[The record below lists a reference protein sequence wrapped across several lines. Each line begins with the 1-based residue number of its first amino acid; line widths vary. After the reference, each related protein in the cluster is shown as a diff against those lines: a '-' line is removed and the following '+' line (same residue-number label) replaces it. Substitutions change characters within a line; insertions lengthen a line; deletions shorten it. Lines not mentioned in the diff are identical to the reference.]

1 MNEDWNP
8 APEPGSTLETPAVSK
23 AADKSLEKQDTLNSS
38 GAFSAQSLS
47 QLANQ
52 LHEHAH
58 QTRAYRERLQSLRN
72 SPGFKLIA
80 HSTLQLKASQMDMDY
95 PPRLRDYIR
104 QQLKQ
109 QLKRVTGKALSPD
122 KLSIRFSSELNP
134 AVDDQGN
141 ERYTQ
146 RMTLT
151 DIGILSFNGPMMHG
165 LMQLSFTDKPLDEST
180 PGLTARSALELII
193 NARWP
198 FDYPAMME
206 YFWDKHRD
214 TYRALAKLSFLDE
227 LARQYERKDISRDG
241 YQLALEALGLEAFP
255 QSGLCLHLAV
265 RGTWSTAS
273 MLSIDDQ
280 LIPEAF
286 HLQSKH
292 TSHCFI
298 HTPGGRT
305 TPVDYISNEPRH
317 MTRTLVAALDAARGR
332 QQVSGRASLS
342 EIEGD
347 VFTAITAA
355 QEKRSLLYLESQV
368 GDGPQPNPFNI
379 IERSLSLLSAL
390 DIWQSE
396 PGILQKIPTPLTT
409 AAEVMTKAL
418 QDKHGWQL
426 NPDRVF
432 IRYLRGTSI
441 TPLGDVRHPTVDF
454 QVPDEK
460 PVSLSEALVSNYR
473 VAAPVGYIDHGG
485 RSAVYHDSTGQGVWE
500 KNQEL
505 PIDPQAIENLVRDIN
520 FLDLMHRRID
530 EFWGQHEA
538 VIDEALQA
546 HFMSQALL
554 CFKQG
559 ILQRSGFDLVVRAL
573 DQLSNVPEGKRIE
586 WSIPGFFLQH
596 SIFEGPTAQYCPSLL
611 VLTHPGRPQRV
622 LYQAGAL
629 KAFIQFAS
637 EDELNRYLRQAAR
650 SRTWREAVLTYVPVR
665 HQQRLTYILKLWAGE
680 QTPSQPVYMLRPWT
694 DVLLNQDARKAL
706 AHERSDQRFAGPP
719 FVHIRRMLR
728 QNGRWDADDII
739 VTSQDVS
746 LRYWTRQLSHL
757 QFLLAPMSVLLT
769 PALIASLATELGIT
783 TLNIASANLPG
794 ARYEEKRQALLSLLS
809 LALLQRPHAMPR
821 LTNALRKL
829 AIPVKPAIRPILA
842 AATNTKSFGTWLGRS
857 MRNRETRFEQF
868 FHTDT
873 VLKSWNIPGHPTF
886 TTQAVKAWKLHRQ
899 FLLWT
904 AEGGQAR
911 TLVVSSHGY
920 FLPWSKKTVI
930 PNGTELGVYAPHGF
944 ELVDPR
950 LHRVVSKQAVP
961 FARLNTRYNSLVSPL
976 NPPYELTERL
986 LAGTARPGM
995 IKNYR
1000 LAKFQ
1005 TPYGESYR
1013 DISHIVRNSNQS
1025 PFTSTLPSSPMD
1037 VLTVR
1042 NRFGMPPPTLER
1054 LFNTLSETGI
1064 HYDRIL
1070 LVHCR
1075 CSAFKSLLGMVP
1087 VHTVP

>member
-1 MNEDWNP
+1 MTDH
-8 APEPGSTLETPAVSK
+8 TPHT
-23 AADKSLEKQDTLNSS
+23 E
-38 GAFSAQSLS
+38 
-47 QLANQ
+47 
-52 LHEHAH
+52 AH
-58 QTRAYRERLQSLRN
+58 RKRLQALTK

-80 HSTLQLKASQMDMDY
+80 HSTLLLKASQMDMDY
-95 PPRLRDYIR
+95 PPRLRDYVR
-104 QQLKQ
+104 EQLKQ
-109 QLKRVTGKALSPD
+109 LLKQVTGKALSPD
-122 KLSIRFSSELNP
+122 KLSIRFSSETSP

-141 ERYTQ
+141 ERYSR

-151 DIGILSFNGPMMHG
+151 DIGMLSFNGPMMHG
-165 LMQLSFTDKPLDEST
+165 LMQLTFADKPLDKST

-198 FDYPAMME
+198 LDYPAMME
-206 YFWDKHRD
+206 NFWAKHRD

-227 LARQYERKDISRDG
+227 LARHYERKDISGEG

-255 QSGLCLHLAV
+255 ESGLCLHLAV

-286 HLQSKH
+286 QLQSKN

-298 HTPGGRT
+298 HTPGGRAA
-305 TPVDYISNEPRH
+305 PVEYISNEPRH
-317 MTRTLVAALDAARGR
+317 MTQKLVAALDAARG
-332 QQVSGRASLS
+332 QQEVSGRASLS
-342 EIEGD
+342 EIKGD
-347 VFTAITAA
+347 VFTATTAA
-355 QEKRSLLYLESQV
+355 QERRSLHYFESQV
-368 GDGPQPNPFNI
+368 GLGPQPNPFSI
-379 IERSLSLLSAL
+379 IERGLSLLSAM

-409 AAEVMTKAL
+409 AAEVMAKAL
-418 QDKHGWQL
+418 QDKHGWKL
-426 NPDRVF
+426 NPDLVF

-441 TPLGDVRHPTVDF
+441 SPLGDARHPTVDF

-460 PVSLSEALVSNYR
+460 PVSLSEALVINYR

-485 RSAVYHDSTGQGVWE
+485 RSAVYHDSTAQGVWE

-505 PIDPQAIENLVRDIN
+505 PIDPHAIENLVRTIN
-520 FLDLMHRRID
+520 FLDLMHRQID

-546 HFMSQALL
+546 HLMSQALL

-611 VLTHPGRPQRV
+611 VLSYPGRTQRV
-622 LYQAGAL
+622 LYQAGML

-637 EDELNRYLRQAAR
+637 EDELNRYLRHAAR
-650 SRTWREAVLTYVPVR
+650 SQIWREAVLSYVPMR

-680 QTPSQPVYMLRPWT
+680 QTPSQPVSMLRPWT

-706 AHERSDQRFAGPP
+706 AHERSDQRFAGSP
-719 FVHIRRMLR
+719 FAHIRKMLR

-739 VTSQDVS
+739 VTSQEVS

-757 QFLLAPMSVLLT
+757 QFLLAPLSVLLT

-794 ARYEEKRQALLSLLS
+794 ARHEEKRQALLSLLS
-809 LALLQRPHAMPR
+809 LALLQRPRTMPR

-829 AIPVKPAIRPILA
+829 AIPVKPTIRPVLA
-842 AATNTKSFGTWLGRS
+842 AATNTKSFGIWLSRS
-857 MRNRETRFEQF
+857 MRNRNTRFETF

-873 VLKSWNIPGHPTF
+873 VLKSWNIPGHLAFSTL
-886 TTQAVKAWKLHRQ
+886 TVKAWKLHRQ

-904 AEGGQAR
+904 AEGRQAR

-920 FLPWSKKTVI
+920 FLPWSKKAVI

-961 FARLNTRYNSLVSPL
+961 FARLNARYNTLANPL
-976 NPPYELTERL
+976 DQPYELTERL

-995 IKNYR
+995 IKNYT

-1005 TPYGESYR
+1005 TPQGESYR

-1025 PFTSTLPSSPMD
+1025 PFMSTLPPSPMD

-1054 LFNTLSETGI
+1054 LFDALFETGI

-1075 CSAFKSLLGMVP
+1075 CSAFKSLLGMAP
-1087 VHTVP
+1087 VHRVP